1 MISLETQESSS
12 SQAAT
17 AKQDSDSTSKRFNQ
31 SIRSRIKSRSSMKS
45 VSKENKIKPFE
56 AHEENVSL
64 KSITIST
71 ISLNKPIKDLDVLSD
86 LNKNLIDEE
95 ANQSEVDINNNN
107 NTLETNCTEKNILLF
122 KRSRKGDA
130 SEKQLTSRES
140 SPENYEYLVTLRKVS
155 SKNSN
160 NSQRMS
166 CVKPDALNSTAVD
179 ATVQESNE
187 LNEINLDEEY
197 FNENL
202 IKDVVSQCFDEL
214 SKNQTKIPMSHVT
227 FKGKAF
233 INI

>member
-1 MISLETQESSS
+1 
-12 SQAAT
+12 
-17 AKQDSDSTSKRFNQ
+17 
-31 SIRSRIKSRSSMKS
+31 MKS
-45 VSKENKIKPFE
+45 TSKENKIKPFD
-56 AHEENVSL
+56 AQEENGSV

-86 LNKNLIDEE
+86 LNKNLLDEE

-107 NTLETNCTEKNILLF
+107 VETNCAEKNILLF

-155 SKNSN
+155 SKKGFN

-166 CVKPDALNSTAVD
+166 YVKPDALNSTA
-179 ATVQESNE
+179 AEAAVQEPNE

-197 FNENL
+197 FNESL

-214 SKNQTKIPMSHVT
+214 SKNQTKIPSSHVT
-227 FKGKAF
+227 FKGKMF
-233 INI
+233 IILTNPY